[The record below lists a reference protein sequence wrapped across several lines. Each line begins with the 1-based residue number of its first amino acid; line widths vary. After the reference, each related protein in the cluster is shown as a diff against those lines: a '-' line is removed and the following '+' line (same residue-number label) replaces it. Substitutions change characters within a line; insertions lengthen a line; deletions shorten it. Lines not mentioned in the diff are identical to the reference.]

1 MGRPIP
7 LPTSLLGSCARTPT
21 VSVPGPNVT
30 GSDREQGRVDVPD
43 GDAGDRVGGAGAATA
58 NGQLIAGAQQA
69 QGVLREGGDDAAA
82 LAALADDH
90 PGPAGGGAGPHRDR
104 VADAGLGGQRVAGRR
119 VGVDQAGAGG
129 GMVGRVLPDAV
140 AEPDAEHD
148 AAVADRDVGGAVGV
162 DAVRVGSDARLLDG
176 GRQVH
181 VDEPEGRRRR
191 AGGAACGGR
200 VDGAASGR
208 RVGGHACS
216 FCGST
221 EASTARLASG
231 SSMMV
236 NASAGPLMIV
246 DGPGP

>member
-1 MGRPIP
+1 MSCGKAAMTRPP
-7 LPTSLLGSCARTPT
+7 SPRLPTTTPARPAAAPVRT
-21 VSVPGPNVT
+21 VT
-30 GSDREQGRVDVPD
+30 GLPMQAWAASAWPA
-43 GDAGDRVGGAGAATA
+43 AGS
-58 NGQLIAGAQQA
+58 
-69 QGVLREGGDDAAA
+69 
-82 LAALADDH
+82 
-90 PGPAGGGAGPHRDR
+90 
-104 VADAGLGGQRVAGRR
+104 
-119 VGVDQAGAGG
+119 GVDEAGAGG

-148 AAVADRDVGGAVGV
+148 AAVADRDVGVAVGV

-181 VDEPEGRRRR
+181 VDEPEGRRRPGR
-191 AGGAACGGR
+191 WSRPADVAPVVRPAGCR
-200 VDGAASGR
+200 VD
-208 RVGGHACS
+208 GHACS

-231 SSMMV
+231 SSMMA